1 MQERQFG
8 RIESPHDPR
17 DIAFPVSA
25 VIPKI
30 PLQLRQKYWWADGW
44 WGDQGATSQ
53 CVAYSWTH
61 FLEDGPVI
69 QDAMKTTRTKPIIPP
84 EKLYREAQLRDAF
97 PGENYSGT
105 TVRSAAKIL
114 KELGLIA
121 EYRWAQ
127 SVNDVVNALLAIG
140 PVVVGT
146 KWYGDMNTPNNIGL
160 MKTTGSFMGGHAYVL
175 NGVNLDSKTIRI
187 KNSWSKRW
195 GKDGYAF
202 ISIDDFDKLLRDGGE
217 ACIAFERKLTESVD
231 WSKIRTPGVYN
242 D

>member
-8 RIESPHDPR
+8 RIESPYDAR

-30 PLQLRQKYWWADGW
+30 PPQLRQKYWWADGW
-44 WGDQGATSQ
+44 WGDQGSTSQ

-69 QDAMKTTRTKPIIPP
+69 QDAMKVTRTKPIILP

-97 PGENYSGT
+97 AGENYAGT

-114 KELGLIA
+114 KQLNLIE

-127 SVNDVVNALLAIG
+127 SVNDIVNALLAIG

-146 KWYGDMNTPNNIGL
+146 KWYGDMNNPNNVGL
-160 MKTTGSFMGGHAYVL
+160 MKPTGTFMGGHAYVL

-187 KNSWSKRW
+187 KNSWGKGW

-202 ISIDDFDKLLRDGGE
+202 ISIDDFDKLLQDGGE

-231 WSKIRTPGVYN
+231 WSKVRAPGVYN